1 MCECVELA
9 SRHEDTEWFVYIYWV
24 QWFRHFQV
32 PDFRLTKLLL
42 VHIHPQF
49 HGERPPY
56 TMEPPPLNN
65 HFIIPLPDLEADSN
79 TPQLPL
85 VEVTDVWQTPVESLL
100 FHSFGDTQPKA
111 VGTISKS

>member
-1 MCECVELA
+1 
-9 SRHEDTEWFVYIYWV
+9 
-24 QWFRHFQV
+24 
-32 PDFRLTKLLL
+32 
-42 VHIHPQF
+42 
-49 HGERPPY
+49 
-56 TMEPPPLNN
+56 MEPPPLNN

-111 VGTISKS
+111 VGTITPASESDIYLIKEGCYIGVLDRQTSIQF